1 MDRILQMI
9 KTGNSGSRFR
19 KMMKK
24 AVNRNSNKGAGSRLL
39 LCVVFVLS
47 VTMQDLRGQVNST
60 PLVFMNATLISGTN
74 GAVNAVYEFPDV
86 TDGVDAQVKIV
97 SKYNSAGFDEVD
109 IPASN
114 TGYDPAFQPYVR
126 VASGSSGN
134 PKTSY
139 IEWEI
144 RFKKANTSTDTTL
157 AFISATAIDVDGT
170 SNLQERVQAYTP
182 SSYSVNSPN
191 YLTVSTDGSSVT
203 ALGPNTNYNGID
215 SSVKAVMFQMN
226 FENVN
231 IITYRTG
238 GVNQSSSTTRQ
249 FSIYFKAFFEE
260 VNPLPVELLHFTAEA
275 GPKQT
280 VNLNW
285 ATASETNNAYYTIE
299 WSEDGEN
306 YEELNSI
313 PGAGNTTQKSYY
325 KYTDLSPLPGLNFYR
340 LIQTD
345 YDGSQRIYD
354 PVRVTVQ
361 ERKGSLSIDH
371 VYPNPVNDE
380 TRVILTT
387 PQTENIELRLINSS
401 GKEERT
407 IQIDRLKSDRT
418 WHINDLQ
425 DLEAGVYYLQA
436 SQDGKV
442 SKTIRLLKK

>member
-1 MDRILQMI
+1 MI
-9 KTGNSGSRFR
+9 KRTKNGSLTSRTGSRI
-19 KMMKK
+19 
-24 AVNRNSNKGAGSRLL
+24 S
-39 LCVVFVLS
+39 LCVVLAFSVL
-47 VTMQDLRGQVNST
+47 MHDMAGQVNST
-60 PLVFMNATLISGTN
+60 PLVFMNASLISGTN

-97 SKYNSAGFDEVD
+97 SKYNSAGFDEID

-114 TGYDPAFQPYVR
+114 TGYDPAFQPYVQ
-126 VASGSSGN
+126 VASGTSGN

-144 RFKKANTSTDTTL
+144 RFKKANTTTDTTL

-170 SNLQERVQAYTP
+170 NNLQERVQAYTP

-215 SSVKAVMFQMN
+215 SSFKAVMFQMN

-231 IITYRTG
+231 TITYRTG
-238 GVNQSSSTTRQ
+238 GVNRSSSASRQ
-249 FSIYFKAFFEE
+249 FSIYFKAFFDD

-306 YEELNSI
+306 YEELNSVT
-313 PGAGNTTQKSYY
+313 GAGNTTQKSYY

-354 PVRVTVQ
+354 PVTVTVQ

-380 TRVILTT
+380 TRVMLTT
-387 PQTENIELRLINSS
+387 PQTENIELRLINSN
-401 GKEERT
+401 GIEKKT